1 MFKLEEG
8 KIYPKETESKVV
20 IRFQDCDPLRHLNN
34 AKYFDY
40 FFNAREDQVPR
51 LYGLEVMDFIKE
63 YNAVWVVYNHRIAYL
78 RPAGVGEWVKIMT
91 RLIWFN
97 QNTILVEYYMT
108 DEKKQHLKTLLWSTM
123 RYVSMITGKSTDHG
137 EKVIDFLNATVV
149 PGLPLD
155 SLDFEHRIRDIKEN
169 IQMNYSG

>member
-8 KIYPKETESKVV
+8 KEYPKETESKVV

-78 RPAGVGEWVKIMT
+78 KPAGVGEWVKIMT

-97 QNTILVEYYMT
+97 HNTILVEYYMT
-108 DEKKQHLKTLLWSTM
+108 DENKQHLKTLLWSTM
-123 RYVSMITGKSTDHG
+123 RYVNMSSGKSTDHEG
-137 EKVIDFLNATVV
+137 KVIDFLNATVV
-149 PGLPLD
+149 PGLSLE
-155 SLDFEHRIRDIKEN
+155 SLDFEHRIKDIKES
-169 IQMNYSG
+169 ITSR

>member
-8 KIYPKETESKVV
+8 KEYPKETESKVV

-63 YNAVWVVYNHRIAYL
+63 YSAVWVVYNHRIAYL

-108 DEKKQHLKTLLWSTM
+108 DEKKEHLKTLLWSTM
-123 RYVSMITGKSTDHG
+123 RYVSMSTGKSTDHEG
-137 EKVIDFLNATVV
+137 KVIDFLNATVV
-149 PGLPLD
+149 PGLTLE
-155 SLDFEHRIRDIKEN
+155 SLDFDHRIKDIKG
-169 IQMNYSG
+169 SL